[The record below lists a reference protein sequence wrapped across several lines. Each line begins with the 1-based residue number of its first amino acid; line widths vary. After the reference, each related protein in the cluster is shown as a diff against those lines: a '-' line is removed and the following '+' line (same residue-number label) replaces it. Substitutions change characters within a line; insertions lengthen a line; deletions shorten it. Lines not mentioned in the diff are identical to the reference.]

1 MVNRVAQYVVAV
13 KDLEDAIKAYTAL
26 GFTFDR
32 RARSEAL
39 GIDQAYFHMDDGSV
53 IELAQ
58 PFDPKSAIG
67 RGLERNGEGLYMLSL
82 EVDDVA
88 VAAQEMKDKGV
99 QLIDAGDRV
108 FVHPRSTKGIL
119 MRLDPKAE

>member
-1 MVNRVAQYVVAV
+1 MINGVTQYVVAV
-13 KDLEDAIKAYTAL
+13 KDLDDAIEAYTAL

-32 RARSEAL
+32 RDRNEGL
-39 GIDQAYFHMDDGSV
+39 GIDQAYFHMGDGSV
-53 IELAQ
+53 IELAA

-82 EVDDVA
+82 EVDDVEA
-88 VAAQEMKDKGV
+88 AAQKMKDNGV

-119 MRLDPKAE
+119 MRLDPKEG